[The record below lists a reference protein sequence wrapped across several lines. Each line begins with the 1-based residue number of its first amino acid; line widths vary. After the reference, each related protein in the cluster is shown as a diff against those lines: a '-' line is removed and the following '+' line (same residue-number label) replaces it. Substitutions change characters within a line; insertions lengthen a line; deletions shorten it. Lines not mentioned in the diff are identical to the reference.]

1 MRTGGAAQGA
11 TWAAGRLVPCARH
24 KLILMT
30 VADSRGSLLGCCWR
44 DRALR
49 QGLSSGAWSG
59 SLWEQPAA
67 AERGARCRPAAFMAV
82 ACQLPLLQA
91 ASENI
96 LLCGYTTFGLFLRQI
111 TSSPPTPPY
120 ISHFPLYLPLP
131 WSASFHSHPNFD
143 TALSFLRCAFHG
155 L

>member
-1 MRTGGAAQGA
+1 MRPVCLA
-11 TWAAGRLVPCARH
+11 
-24 KLILMT
+24 
-30 VADSRGSLLGCCWR
+30 SS
-44 DRALR
+44 ALR
-49 QGLSSGAWSG
+49 DVFKV
-59 SLWEQPAA
+59 PHVVAA
-67 AERGARCRPAAFMAV
+67 ASTSFFFMA
-82 ACQLPLLQA
+82 
-91 ASENI
+91 NI

-143 TALSFLRCAFHG
+143 TAPSFLRCAFHG